1 MSSSSQL
8 EKKAQAILQSRKS
21 STELAAMN
29 LSELFHEISE
39 YHAEIELQNEQLR
52 LTQQKLEDSHTKF
65 LSLYNQAPVGYI
77 TLDRD
82 GAITKVNLAAIK
94 LLELENK
101 RYGGQKL
108 PFLFSGDN
116 RVAIEMMLKSSKPS
130 FSCTLQVESSSG
142 YLKSLLIHGVKT
154 EDRGAD
160 AILITLTDNT
170 AEFELSQNKQ
180 LFGLIIDSCAEACL
194 VMDNHQRIL
203 YANTALEQMTGIP
216 YRQLERRGPEFF
228 SYADKQ
234 GRSCFQYIIK
244 KLNELA
250 QWSTELSITH
260 QNGDKHAVWLNA
272 NVIKNK
278 QDSVTHYVLMLS
290 DYSTQRRF
298 MNQLADKVKK
308 DPLTGLR
315 NRAALDEKLDSLQQQ
330 RDKESSPAALAIAFL
345 DIDNFKDI
353 NDRFGHAIG
362 DQVIGILASRVLN
375 AVRSQDFLAR
385 VGGDEFIIVFED
397 CEPDAL
403 EKIASKL
410 NNIIDVA
417 LSIEG
422 LTIRISV
429 SLGIAWSAGYASVD
443 LSDLVRRA
451 DDLMYQAKQAGKK
464 QFKIQ
469 AVS

>member
-1 MSSSSQL
+1 MSSSSI
-8 EKKAQAILQSRKS
+8 EKKAQAILQNRKS
-21 STELAAMN
+21 SDELATMS
-29 LSELFHEISE
+29 LTELFHEISE
-39 YHAEIELQNEQLR
+39 YHAEIEIQNEQLR
-52 LTQQKLEDSHTKF
+52 LTQHKLEESHAKF
-65 LSLYNQAPVGYI
+65 LGLYNQAPVGYI

-108 PFLFSGDN
+108 PFLFYGDN

-130 FSCTLQVESSSG
+130 FNCTLQVEHSSG
-142 YLKSLLIHGVKT
+142 YIRSLLIHGIKT
-154 EDRGAD
+154 NDRGAD

-180 LFGLIIDSCAEACL
+180 LFALVIDSCGEACL
-194 VMDNHQRIL
+194 VMDKHQRIL

-228 SYADKQ
+228 RYADKQ
-234 GRSCFQYIIK
+234 GRPCFQYIVK
-244 KLNELA
+244 KLNELS
-250 QWSTELSITH
+250 QWSTELSISH
-260 QNGDKHAVWLNA
+260 QDGKLNPVWLNA
-272 NVIKNK
+272 NVIKNA
-278 QDSVTHYVLMLS
+278 QGEVTHYVLMLS

-298 MNQLADKVKK
+298 MNQLADKVQK

-315 NRAALDEKLDSLQQQ
+315 NRAALDEKLSSLQQQ
-330 RDKESSPAALAIAFL
+330 RDTASSPPALAIAFV

-362 DQVIGILASRVLN
+362 DQVIGILASRILN
-375 AVRSQDFLAR
+375 SIRNQDFLAR
-385 VGGDEFIIVFED
+385 VGGDEFVIVFED
-397 CEPDAL
+397 CELEAL
-403 EKIASKL
+403 EKIAGKL
-410 NNIIDVA
+410 NDIIDVP

-422 LTIRISV
+422 LTIAISM
-429 SLGIAWSAGYASVD
+429 SLGIAWSAGQCSLD
-443 LSDLVRRA
+443 MSDLVRRA
-451 DDLMYQAKQAGKK
+451 DGLMYQAKQAGKK
-464 QFKIQ
+464 QFMIK

>member
-1 MSSSSQL
+1 
-8 EKKAQAILQSRKS
+8 
-21 STELAAMN
+21 
-29 LSELFHEISE
+29 
-39 YHAEIELQNEQLR
+39 
-52 LTQQKLEDSHTKF
+52 
-65 LSLYNQAPVGYI
+65 
-77 TLDRD
+77 
-82 GAITKVNLAAIK
+82 
-94 LLELENK
+94 
-101 RYGGQKL
+101 
-108 PFLFSGDN
+108 
-116 RVAIEMMLKSSKPS
+116 
-130 FSCTLQVESSSG
+130 
-142 YLKSLLIHGVKT
+142 
-154 EDRGAD
+154 
-160 AILITLTDNT
+160 
-170 AEFELSQNKQ
+170 
-180 LFGLIIDSCAEACL
+180 
-194 VMDNHQRIL
+194 
-203 YANTALEQMTGIP
+203 
-216 YRQLERRGPEFF
+216 LERRGPEFF

-244 KLNELA
+244 KLNELS

-260 QNGDKHAVWLNA
+260 QSGDKHPVWLNA

-403 EKIASKL
+403 EKIAAKL